1 MQRTHI
7 IAEIGINHNGDL
19 NIAKK
24 LIDIASISGCDCV
37 KFQKRNP
44 DVCVPKHQKNVIRE
58 TPWGTMTYLE
68 YKHRIEFKKEQYDQ
82 IKKVAVEHFA
92 TNPSV
97 KIKELAL
104 ELGINERTIVG
115 WRTDPNFMDAIYDR
129 YMVLF
134 GGELP
139 AVLNAMIREAKSGN
153 VQAGRLVLEH
163 SGKLVKN
170 INVTVDSP
178 FEKYLKT
185 VDIDDVEDAEI
196 VEMMEEIPIIES
208 LPERDIEPPVK
219 RNKREKNQ
227 IDDAIKKEQYNQKRK
242 EWYKWKKRAIAVG
255 VEPLSARR
263 PTKGQRKTWEDE
275 IIKRESENEG

>member
-1 MQRTHI
+1 MLYIKYMT
-7 IAEIGINHNGDL
+7 
-19 NIAKK
+19 K
-24 LIDIASISGCDCV
+24 L
-37 KFQKRNP
+37 QK
-44 DVCVPKHQKNVIRE
+44 
-58 TPWGTMTYLE
+58 
-68 YKHRIEFKKEQYDQ
+68 YDQ

-92 TNPSV
+92 TNPGLTV
-97 KIKELAL
+97 KELAI
-104 ELGINERTIVG
+104 ELGVTERTIVK

-178 FEKYLKT
+178 FEKYLKA
-185 VDIDDVEDAEI
+185 VDIDDAEDAEI
-196 VEMMEEIPIIES
+196 IEAMEDIPVIET
-208 LPERDIEPPVK
+208 LPDRDTEPPLK
-219 RNKREKNQ
+219 RNKREKKQ
-227 IDDAIKKEQYNQKRK
+227 IDDAIKKEQYSQKRK
-242 EWYKWKKRAIAVG
+242 EWYQWNKRAKAAG

-263 PTKGQRKTWEDE
+263 PTKGQRKAWEDE
-275 IIKRESENEG
+275 IIKKENDEREDN

>member
-1 MQRTHI
+1 MT
-7 IAEIGINHNGDL
+7 
-19 NIAKK
+19 K
-24 LIDIASISGCDCV
+24 L
-37 KFQKRNP
+37 QK
-44 DVCVPKHQKNVIRE
+44 
-58 TPWGTMTYLE
+58 
-68 YKHRIEFKKEQYDQ
+68 YDQ

-92 TNPSV
+92 TNPGLTV
-97 KIKELAL
+97 KELAI
-104 ELGINERTIVG
+104 ELGVTERTIVK

-178 FEKYLKT
+178 FEKYLKA
-185 VDIDDVEDAEI
+185 VDIDDAEDAEI
-196 VEMMEEIPIIES
+196 IEAMEDIPVIET
-208 LPERDIEPPVK
+208 LPDRDTEPPVK
-219 RNKREKNQ
+219 RNKREKKQ
-227 IDDAIKKEQYNQKRK
+227 IDDAIKKEQYSQKRK
-242 EWYKWKKRAIAVG
+242 EWYKWQKRAKAAG

-263 PTKGQRKTWEDE
+263 PTKGQRKAWEDE
-275 IIKRESENEG
+275 IIKKEGENE

>member
-1 MQRTHI
+1 M
-7 IAEIGINHNGDL
+7 N
-19 NIAKK
+19 K
-24 LIDIASISGCDCV
+24 L
-37 KFQKRNP
+37 QKYE
-44 DVCVPKHQKNVIRE
+44 QIR
-58 TPWGTMTYLE
+58 
-68 YKHRIEFKKEQYDQ
+68 
-82 IKKVAVEHFA
+82 KVAVEHFA
-92 TNPSV
+92 TSPNLTV
-97 KIKELAL
+97 KELAL

-178 FEKYLKT
+178 FEKWLKK
-185 VDIDDVEDAEI
+185 VDISDVEDGEI
-196 VEMMEEIPIIES
+196 IDVMEKVEEIPIIES
-208 LPERDIEPPVK
+208 LPERDIEPPAT
-219 RNKREKNQ
+219 RSRREKKQ
-227 IDDAIKKEQYNQKRK
+227 IDEALKKEQYSQQRK
-242 EWYKWKKRAIAVG
+242 EWYRWNKRAEAVG

-275 IIKRESENEG
+275 IIKRESNER

>member
-1 MQRTHI
+1 M
-7 IAEIGINHNGDL
+7 N
-19 NIAKK
+19 K
-24 LIDIASISGCDCV
+24 L
-37 KFQKRNP
+37 QKY
-44 DVCVPKHQKNVIRE
+44 E
-58 TPWGTMTYLE
+58 
-68 YKHRIEFKKEQYDQ
+68 Q

-92 TNPSV
+92 TNPNV
-97 KIKELAL
+97 KVKELAL

-208 LPERDIEPPVK
+208 LPDRDTEPPIK

-227 IDDAIKKEQYNQKRK
+227 IDDAIKKEQYSQKRK
-242 EWYKWKKRAIAVG
+242 EWYKWKKRAKAVG

-263 PTKGQRKTWEDE
+263 PTKGQRKVWEDE

>member
-1 MQRTHI
+1 M
-7 IAEIGINHNGDL
+7 N
-19 NIAKK
+19 K
-24 LIDIASISGCDCV
+24 L
-37 KFQKRNP
+37 QKYE
-44 DVCVPKHQKNVIRE
+44 QIR
-58 TPWGTMTYLE
+58 
-68 YKHRIEFKKEQYDQ
+68 
-82 IKKVAVEHFA
+82 KVAVEHFA
-92 TNPSV
+92 TSPNLTV
-97 KIKELAL
+97 KELAL

-185 VDIDDVEDAEI
+185 VDIDAEDAEI
-196 VEMMEEIPIIES
+196 IEAMEEIPIIES
-208 LPERDIEPPVK
+208 LPDRDTEQPVK
-219 RNKREKNQ
+219 RNNREKKQ
-227 IDDAIKKEQYNQKRK
+227 IDDAIKKEQYSQKRK

>member
-1 MQRTHI
+1 M
-7 IAEIGINHNGDL
+7 N
-19 NIAKK
+19 K
-24 LIDIASISGCDCV
+24 L
-37 KFQKRNP
+37 QKY
-44 DVCVPKHQKNVIRE
+44 E
-58 TPWGTMTYLE
+58 
-68 YKHRIEFKKEQYDQ
+68 Q

-92 TNPSV
+92 TTPNV
-97 KIKELAL
+97 KVKDLAL

-185 VDIDDVEDAEI
+185 VDIDAEDAEI
-196 VEMMEEIPIIES
+196 IEAMEEIPIIES
-208 LPERDIEPPVK
+208 LPERDTEPPVK
-219 RNKREKNQ
+219 RNNREKKQ
-227 IDDAIKKEQYNQKRK
+227 IDDAIKKEQYSQKRK
-242 EWYKWKKRAIAVG
+242 EWYRWNKRAEAVG

-275 IIKRESENEG
+275 IIKRESENER

>member
-1 MQRTHI
+1 MLYIKYMT
-7 IAEIGINHNGDL
+7 
-19 NIAKK
+19 K
-24 LIDIASISGCDCV
+24 L
-37 KFQKRNP
+37 QK
-44 DVCVPKHQKNVIRE
+44 
-58 TPWGTMTYLE
+58 
-68 YKHRIEFKKEQYDQ
+68 YDQ

-92 TNPSV
+92 TNPGLTV
-97 KIKELAL
+97 KELAI
-104 ELGINERTIVG
+104 ELGVTERTIVK

-178 FEKYLKT
+178 FEKYLKA
-185 VDIDDVEDAEI
+185 VDIDDAEDAEI
-196 VEMMEEIPIIES
+196 IEAMEDIPVIET
-208 LPERDIEPPVK
+208 LPERDTEPPVK
-219 RNKREKNQ
+219 RNKREKKQ
-227 IDDAIKKEQYNQKRK
+227 IDDAIKKEQYSQKRK
-242 EWYKWKKRAIAVG
+242 EWYKWQKRAKAAG

-263 PTKGQRKTWEDE
+263 PTKGQRKAWEDE
-275 IIKRESENEG
+275 IIKKEGENE

>member
-1 MQRTHI
+1 M
-7 IAEIGINHNGDL
+7 N
-19 NIAKK
+19 K
-24 LIDIASISGCDCV
+24 L
-37 KFQKRNP
+37 QK
-44 DVCVPKHQKNVIRE
+44 
-58 TPWGTMTYLE
+58 
-68 YKHRIEFKKEQYDQ
+68 YDQ

-92 TNPSV
+92 TNPGI
-97 KIKELAL
+97 KIKDLAL

-115 WRTDPNFMDAIYDR
+115 WRTDPNFMDAVYDR

-178 FEKYLKT
+178 FEKYLKQ
-185 VDIDDVEDAEI
+185 VDIDAEDAEI
-196 VEMMEEIPIIES
+196 IEAMEEIPIIET
-208 LPERDIEPPVK
+208 LPDRDIEPPIK
-219 RNKREKNQ
+219 RNKREKKQ

-242 EWYKWKKRAIAVG
+242 EWYRWQKRAKAVG
-255 VEPLSARR
+255 VEPLKAKR

-275 IIKRESENEG
+275 IIKRESDDRENN